1 MKFNLLE
8 HIRMSVE
15 AIEDSIIKLF
25 KEVSEPFYTNFIEP
39 LRDNNNLTNVIGIF
53 LFTNTLFNKG
63 NLEGILKGVVQK
75 LDSERLG
82 IFEKSMEKLKE
93 KNGNVQFVK
102 IDGQTNAVNPRD
114 LYENNVPPF
123 SFTPGKKMSS
133 TGTLKYLNI
142 KQIVL
147 DREGQLENERI
158 AREENE
164 REGQNMLTSLG
175 NYVQRNKR
183 ENAFLKL
190 KNDIYKFSDELF
202 PQLISD
208 DEEGVSFLKEILDY
222 KKYDKGMYD
231 SIIEK
236 IQEKFNSNDV
246 ARGKK
251 VYKEFT
257 NLIEG
262 YNLASSE
269 DIEKMVEYLKTRPTL
284 RRETAKT
291 PIRQGQEN
299 SIKEIIRKANAL
311 LAKTEELELKLIA
324 GALAKNKFGKRRRSY
339 RKRKVTKKLR
349 PRKRRSK
356 KKYCYR

>member
-1 MKFNLLE
+1 
-8 HIRMSVE
+8 MSE
-15 AIEDSIIKLF
+15 EDSIIKLF
-25 KEVSEPFYTNFIEP
+25 KEVNAPFYTEFIEP

-53 LFTNTLFNKG
+53 LFNNKEFDKG
-63 NLEGILKGVVQK
+63 RLTGILKGVVQQ
-75 LDSERLG
+75 LDSERLV

-102 IDGQTNAVNPRD
+102 IDGQTNVVDPSKIYVNLP
-114 LYENNVPPF
+114 LFV
-123 SFTPGKKMSS
+123 FTDTGKLKSADA
-133 TGTLKYLNI
+133 LKYLNI

-158 AREENE
+158 AREGQLENE

-175 NYVQRNKR
+175 NYVQINKR

-190 KNDIYKFSDELF
+190 KNDIDKFSDGLF

-231 SIIEK
+231 SIIKK

-262 YNLASSE
+262 YNSLASSE
-269 DIEKMVEYLKTRPTL
+269 DVEKMVEYLKTRPTL
-284 RRETAKT
+284 RRETAQT

-311 LAKTEELELKLIA
+311 LRETEGLELNLIA

-356 KKYCYR
+356 KKILLPIRK

>member
-1 MKFNLLE
+1 
-8 HIRMSVE
+8 MSE
-15 AIEDSIIKLF
+15 EDSIIELF
-25 KEVSEPFYTNFIEP
+25 KEVNEPFYTNFIEP

-75 LDSERLG
+75 LNSERLG
-82 IFEKSMEKLKE
+82 IFKESMEKLKV
-93 KNGNVQFVK
+93 KNGDVLFVK
-102 IDGQTNAVNPRD
+102 TDNKTNAVNPRD

-147 DREGQLENERI
+147 DREGQ
-158 AREENE
+158 
-164 REGQNMLTSLG
+164 NMLTSLG
-175 NYVQRNKR
+175 NYVQINKREER

-231 SIIEK
+231 SIIIK

-246 ARGKK
+246 ARDKK

-269 DIEKMVEYLKTRPTL
+269 DVEKMVEYLKTRPTL
-284 RRETAKT
+284 RRETAQT

-299 SIKEIIRKANAL
+299 SIENIIIKANDL

-324 GALAKNKFGKRRRSY
+324 GALARNKFGKRRRSY

-356 KKYCYR
+356 KKILLPIRK

>member
-1 MKFNLLE
+1 
-8 HIRMSVE
+8 MSE
-15 AIEDSIIKLF
+15 EDSIIELF
-25 KEVSEPFYTNFIEP
+25 KEVNKPFYTNFIEP
-39 LRDNNNLTNVIGIF
+39 LRDKKNLTNVIGIF
-53 LFTNTLFNKG
+53 LFNNKEFDKG
-63 NLEGILKGVVQK
+63 RLTGFLKGVVQQ
-75 LDSERLG
+75 LDSERLV

-102 IDGQTNAVNPRD
+102 IDGQTNVVDPSKIYVNLP
-114 LYENNVPPF
+114 LFV
-123 SFTPGKKMSS
+123 FTDTGKLKSADA
-133 TGTLKYLNI
+133 LKYINI
-142 KQIVL
+142 EQIVL
-147 DREGQLENERI
+147 VRKQQLNNDERI
-158 AREENE
+158 AQREE
-164 REGQNMLTSLG
+164 
-175 NYVQRNKR
+175 R

-190 KNDIYKFSDELF
+190 KNDIDKFSDELF

-231 SIIEK
+231 SIIK
-236 IQEKFNSNDV
+236 NIQEKFNSNNV

-269 DIEKMVEYLKTRPTL
+269 DVENMVEYLKKTRPTL

-291 PIRQGQEN
+291 PIEQGQEN
-299 SIKEIIRKANAL
+299 IIIKANAL
-311 LAKTEELELKLIA
+311 LVETEELKLNLIA

-356 KKYCYR
+356 KKILLPIRK

>member
-1 MKFNLLE
+1 
-8 HIRMSVE
+8 MSVE
-15 AIEDSIIKLF
+15 AIIIEIF
-25 KEVSEPFYTNFIEP
+25 KEVNEPFYTKFIEP

-53 LFTNTLFNKG
+53 LFNNNDFNKERLTG
-63 NLEGILKGVVQK
+63 FLKGVVQQ
-75 LDSERLG
+75 LNAEQLG
-82 IFEKSMEKLKE
+82 IFKKSMEKLKE
-93 KNGNVQFVK
+93 KNDGVQFVK
-102 IDGQTNAVNPRD
+102 KDGNTNTVDPSNIYD
-114 LYENNVPPF
+114 KIPPF
-123 SFTPGKKMSS
+123 VLTDGGKLKSAEA
-133 TGTLKYLNI
+133 LKYIEIN
-142 KQIVL
+142 QIVL
-147 DREGQLENERI
+147 DREDQLENDLK

-164 REGQNMLTSLG
+164 REGQNMLSSLG
-175 NYVQRNKR
+175 NYVQINKR

-190 KNDIYKFSDELF
+190 KKNIDKFSDELF

-231 SIIEK
+231 SIIK
-236 IQEKFNSNDV
+236 NIQEKFKSNEG
-246 ARGKK
+246 ARSKK
-251 VYKEFT
+251 VYREFT

-269 DIEKMVEYLKTRPTL
+269 DVEKMVEYLKTRPTL
-284 RRETAKT
+284 RRETAQT

-311 LAKTEELELKLIA
+311 LRETEGLELNLIA
-324 GALAKNKFGKRRRSY
+324 SALARNKFGKRRRSY

-356 KKYCYR
+356 KKILLPIRK